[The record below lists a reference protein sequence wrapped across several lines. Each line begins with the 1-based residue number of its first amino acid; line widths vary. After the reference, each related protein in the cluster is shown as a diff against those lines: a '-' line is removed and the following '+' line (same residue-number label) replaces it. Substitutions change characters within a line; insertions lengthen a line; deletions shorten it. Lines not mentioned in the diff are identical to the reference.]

1 MPCGLASKSLLE
13 SKEVNDLSSGALN
26 SSGDHMLNTELF
38 ETPSPFPTTHQR
50 RREAKTLERNLKK
63 GSKPFEP
70 LGPIQEH
77 LFQSLQE
84 DRQTVVIGPAGTGK
98 TYVPARYGA
107 RLLRSKKINK
117 IYIARPTIS
126 DSRHAL
132 GFLPGKPDQK
142 LAPWLVP
149 IMDAFKDEFLPDEL
163 KNYRATEQIE
173 FLSFEHLR
181 GRTLKNCFV
190 LLDEAQNCT
199 YGDLKLFMTRKGE
212 NSQFVVTGDTSQ
224 IDLPKHFPSGL
235 PIIVK
240 MIEDYDLS
248 PTVIKFA
255 EEDVVRSEDA
265 KEWVS
270 AFVKY
275 ESEAIQN

>member
-1 MPCGLASKSLLE
+1 
-13 SKEVNDLSSGALN
+13 
-26 SSGDHMLNTELF
+26 MLNQELF
-38 ETPSPFPTTHQR
+38 ETPSPFPTSQQR
-50 RREAKTLERNLKK
+50 RRAAKAQERNLKK
-63 GSKPFEP
+63 GSKPFTAI
-70 LGPIQEH
+70 GPIQEI
-77 LFQSLQE
+77 LFKSLEE
-84 DRQTVVIGPAGTGK
+84 DSQTLVVGPAGTGK

-107 RLLRSKKINK
+107 RLLRSKKIDK
-117 IYIARPTIS
+117 LLIARPTIS

-132 GFLPGKPDQK
+132 GFLPGKLDQK

-149 IMDAFKDEFLPDEL
+149 IMDAFKDEFSPDEL
-163 KNYRATEQIE
+163 KNYRNNEQIE
-173 FLSFEHLR
+173 FISFEHLR

-199 YGDLKLFMTRKGE
+199 YGDMKLFLTRKGE

-224 IDLPKHFPSGL
+224 VDLPKHFPSGL
-235 PIIVK
+235 PIIVDI
-240 MIEDYDLS
+240 IENYDLS
-248 PTVIKFA
+248 PTIVKFT

-275 ESEAIQN
+275 ESEATQN

>member
-1 MPCGLASKSLLE
+1 
-13 SKEVNDLSSGALN
+13 
-26 SSGDHMLNTELF
+26 MLNQEIFEL
-38 ETPSPFPTTHQR
+38 PSPFPAPHER
-50 RREAKTLERNLKK
+50 KRKAKALERNTKK

-70 LGPIQEH
+70 LGPIQTH
-77 LFQSLQE
+77 LFESLAN
-84 DRQTVVIGPAGTGK
+84 DRQTITTGPAGTGK
-98 TYVPARYGA
+98 TYVPARFAA
-107 RLLRSKKINK
+107 RLLRSKKIEK
-117 IYIARPTIS
+117 IFIARPTVS

-132 GFLPGKPDQK
+132 GFLPGKLDQK

-163 KNYRATEQIE
+163 KNYRQNEQIE

-199 YGDLKLFMTRKGE
+199 YSDLKMFLTRKGE
-212 NSQFVVTGDTSQ
+212 NSQFVVTGDVSQ
-224 IDLPKHFPSGL
+224 IDLPKTFPSGL
-235 PIIVK
+235 PIIVD
-240 MIEDYDLS
+240 IVERYDLS
-248 PTVIKFA
+248 PTIVKFT

-270 AFVKY
+270 AFTQY
-275 ESEAIQN
+275 ESEAT

>member
-13 SKEVNDLSSGALN
+13 SKENSLSSEALN
-26 SSGDHMLNTELF
+26 SSGDHMLNQEFF
-38 ETPSPFPTTHQR
+38 ETPSPFPSTHQR

-63 GSKPFEP
+63 GSKPFAAI
-70 LGPIQEH
+70 GPIQEI
-77 LFQSLQE
+77 LFKSLE
-84 DRQTVVIGPAGTGK
+84 DDRQTVVIGPAGTGK

-107 RLLRSKKINK
+107 RLLRSKKVDK
-117 IYIARPTIS
+117 LLIARPTIS

-132 GFLPGKPDQK
+132 GFLPGKLDQK

-149 IMDAFKDEFLPDEL
+149 IMDAFKDEFSPEEL
-163 KNYRATEQIE
+163 KNYRNNEQIE
-173 FLSFEHLR
+173 FISFEHLR

-199 YGDLKLFMTRKGE
+199 YGDMKLFLTRKGE

-235 PIIVK
+235 PIIVDI
-240 MIEDYDLS
+240 IENYDLS
-248 PTVIKFA
+248 PTIVKFT